1 MNILNVIE
9 VIVAIILIIFI
20 VLLHTSNKKLKLYR
34 VVFLEITLVAIF
46 GHVGY
51 NLFFKQP
58 TIEILGDKKI
68 VIEAGRD
75 YEDKGAKAK
84 LRGKDISKTLKVKNE
99 VNPKKPGEYK
109 VYYELIYKNK
119 LIKVERTVYVK
130 DETAPTLKLK
140 GSSTINVPSDS
151 EYEEEGYTVEDDVDG
166 DISKNVKIDKK
177 EINEKQYK
185 IIYTVCDK
193 QEIVQLQ
200 NE

>member
-140 GSSTINVPSDS
+140 GSSTINVPLIFLFIRFLSLIAHPS
-151 EYEEEGYTVEDDVDG
+151 IFNLLRLFWRNGKSNT
-166 DISKNVKIDKK
+166 SVKLSM
-177 EINEKQYK
+177 Y
-185 IIYTVCDK
+185 
-193 QEIVQLQ
+193 L
-200 NE
+200 